1 MSSVKIRL
9 NKNRLLKDGTYPLV
23 IQVICNRR
31 KKQIATEYYLRA
43 VEFEPKREEMI
54 YIPKINTRT
63 TVKEVNKQLQKTKTG
78 IIQLLSKLKMYNPHY
93 TVEDIMAM
101 YIKSAM
107 KDDFSAY
114 MEEQIE
120 IKKSMKKDGIAR
132 AYKST
137 LNSLERFFAG
147 KSYKITEI
155 NSILV
160 GKYEC
165 YLITNGVKPNS
176 ISFYMRNF
184 RSVYNRMK
192 RERGESI
199 MENPFVDI
207 HTSIAKTNKRA
218 LKKEDIIK
226 ISNLDLHL
234 SPVRQRAA
242 DIFLFSFHTMGM
254 AFIDIMRLQK
264 DNLSKDGETLTYYRT
279 KTNQLIRVPLNDYA
293 KGILERYGKDD
304 SDYLFSFIDPKNDVN
319 KTFYQNYRSELGK
332 TNYYL
337 KLLGEELE
345 LSIPLTSYVARHSWA
360 SEANSTGAPIALI
373 SSGLGH
379 TSIKTTEIYLKEI
392 DLSMIK
398 NLNECVTRM

>member
-1 MSSVKIRL
+1 
-9 NKNRLLKDGTYPLV
+9 
-23 IQVICNRR
+23 
-31 KKQIATEYYLRA
+31 
-43 VEFEPKREEMI
+43 
-54 YIPKINTRT
+54 
-63 TVKEVNKQLQKTKTG
+63 
-78 IIQLLSKLKMYNPHY
+78 
-93 TVEDIMAM
+93 
-101 YIKSAM
+101 M